1 MTNIILFPLV
11 NQAAE
16 QIFGV
21 IHYIRRRIAERSF
34 CIISKTH
41 HPRPSN
47 IQRKEI
53 FEPKCVRFW
62 RRPSGG

>member
-11 NQAAE
+11 NQTAK

-34 CIISKTH
+34 RVISKAH
-41 HPRPSN
+41 HPGPSN
-47 IQRKEI
+47 IQRKKI

-62 RRPSGG
+62 IRPSGR